1 MLCYTAWTLQGNSS
15 LGKKKGL
22 AGQNRSNCREHFAFS
37 TDFAFSTA
45 INNDVRF

>member
-1 MLCYTAWTLQGNSS
+1 MLCYTARTLQGNSS

-22 AGQNRSNCREHFAFS
+22 AGENRSIYRAH
-37 TDFAFSTA
+37 FAFSTA